1 MARQAND
8 VTEAELAVLQVLWD
22 RGPCPIRSLAEAVYG
37 RGDTASY
44 ATVQKLLERLEGKG
58 FVVRDRGSSVHRFS
72 AAVNR
77 DELIGR
83 RLRDLAES
91 LCGGSIAL
99 LASHLIQGKGLSDRE
114 RKALRK
120 MVEGGSGDDNTSSG
134 G

>member
-8 VTEAELAVLQVLWD
+8 VTEAELAVLQALWD
-22 RGPCPIRSLAEAVYG
+22 RGPCPIRSLAEAIYG
-37 RGDTASY
+37 RGDAASY
-44 ATVQKLLERLEGKG
+44 ATVQKLLERLEAKG
-58 FVVRDRGSSVHRFS
+58 FVVRDRGSSVHQF
-72 AAVNR
+72 AASVNR

-91 LCGGSIAL
+91 LCGGSIAT
-99 LASHLIQGKGLSDRE
+99 LASHLIGGKGLSDQE

-120 MVEGGSGDDNTSSG
+120 MVEGSGDGNTRTG